1 MEFHKPILLNETIEG
16 LKIVPQGVY
25 VDMTFGGGGH
35 SREILN
41 KLNAEG
47 CLIGFDQDK
56 DAWQNDLNDERFS
69 LLRSNFRYAHKF
81 LRLLNIDNVD
91 GIMADLGV
99 SSHQFDVAERGFS
112 YRYEAKLDMRMNR
125 KQSKTAIDIIN
136 EYSEA
141 ELLRIFSEYG
151 EIRNSRQLARNI
163 VSKRKGMPILTS
175 EGLEQTI
182 DSVIRGERN
191 RYLAQLYQA
200 IRIEVNDE
208 LGALRDMLS
217 ASAEMLKPGGR
228 LAIISFH
235 SIEDRIV
242 KRFIKTGNVQ
252 GKVEKDAFG
261 VVQRPFKEVVKGV
274 VLPSDEE
281 RRANPRSNSA
291 KLRIAEKL

>member
-1 MEFHKPILLNETIEG
+1 MFDINEVIEIIIPLVLQLVFQLISVIAFLNMIN
-16 LKIVPQGVY
+16 Q
-25 VDMTFGGGGH
+25 
-35 SREILN
+35 
-41 KLNAEG
+41 
-47 CLIGFDQDK
+47 
-56 DAWQNDLNDERFS
+56 
-69 LLRSNFRYAHKF
+69 NFRFIKRF
-81 LRLLNIDNVD
+81 LRFYGVKQVD
-91 GIMADLGV
+91 GILGDFGV